1 MEWLALALWILVAGL
16 ALPLAHG
23 VTIGHG
29 LLGVQMMAALGGLAL
44 IVVYLFVGEP
54 ATLAWIAFVL
64 GVVGTITIAFAANA
78 LIAPPPTA
86 LPARTQLAAEVHA
99 GLSGAQIPLFLVVSL
114 FTLLTALD
122 TLTTGT

>member
-1 MEWLALALWILVAGL
+1 MEWLALVMWMLVAGL
-16 ALPLAHG
+16 ALLLGHG
-23 VTIGHG
+23 VTIGHA

-54 ATLAWIAFVL
+54 ATLAWIAFGL
-64 GVVGTITIAFAANA
+64 GVVGTITITLAANA
-78 LIAPPPTA
+78 LIAPPATA
-86 LPARTQLAAEVHA
+86 LPTRTQYAAEVHA

-122 TLTTGT
+122 FLTTGT